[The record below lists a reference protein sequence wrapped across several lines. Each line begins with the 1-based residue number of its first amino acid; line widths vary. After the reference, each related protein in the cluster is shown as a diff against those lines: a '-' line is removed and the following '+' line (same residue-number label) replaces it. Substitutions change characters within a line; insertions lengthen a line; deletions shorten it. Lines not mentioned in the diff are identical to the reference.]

1 MINQKFD
8 RDSTITSL
16 LYLISKARGKID
28 YYTLVKL
35 MYFADKKHFHTWA
48 HTITGDIF
56 ARMPHGSTGS
66 NTLNLLCAARGD
78 TDYTK
83 GDISFA
89 QHFFRFEPNNIVV
102 ALEDPD
108 LDNLSE
114 AEIDTLDTV
123 YEQYGHLTFS
133 KLKKLAHDKAYNK
146 RRDSHF
152 MTYEDL
158 AEDNEVLLDHLE
170 LDD

>member
-1 MINQKFD
+1 MTNQKFD

-16 LYLISKARGKID
+16 LYLISKAHGKID

-66 NTLNLLCAARGD
+66 NTLDLLCAARGD

-83 GDISFA
+83 ADITFA

-102 ALEDPD
+102 ALTEPD
-108 LDNLSE
+108 LDNLSD
-114 AEIDTLDTV
+114 AEIDTLDKV
-123 YEQYGHLTFS
+123 YDQYAHLTFS
-133 KLKKLAHDKAYNK
+133 ELKRLAHDKAYNK
-146 RRDSHF
+146 RPNLHF

-158 AEDNEVLLDHLE
+158 AEDNKALLDHLGF
-170 LDD
+170 DN